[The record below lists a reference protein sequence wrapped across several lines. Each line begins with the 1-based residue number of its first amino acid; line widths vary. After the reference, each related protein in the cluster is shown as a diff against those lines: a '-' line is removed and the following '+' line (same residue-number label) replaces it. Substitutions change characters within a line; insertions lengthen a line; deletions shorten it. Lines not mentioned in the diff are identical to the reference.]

1 MTPDGQVVLQLRHAW
16 ADGTT
21 HIAFTPTAFLA
32 RLAVLVP
39 RPHVNLLLYHG
50 VLAPRAA
57 WRAEVVPHVSAH
69 RAPGVTA
76 DPPVPDPASETTRR
90 PSGRGASWA
99 QLMRRAFEIDV
110 LACPRCDGRLRLIAL
125 IETSGVAR
133 RILMHLGLPADV
145 PRPTPARAPPCAYE
159 DA

>member
-1 MTPDGQVVLQLRHAW
+1 MLT
-16 ADGTT
+16 
-21 HIAFTPTAFLA
+21 
-32 RLAVLVP
+32 
-39 RPHVNLLLYHG
+39 
-50 VLAPRAA
+50 PRAA

-76 DPPVPDPASETTRR
+76 APPVPDPPSETTRR

-133 RILMHLGLPADV
+133 RILTHLGLPADV
-145 PRPTPARAPPCAYE
+145 PRPAPARAPPIGYH